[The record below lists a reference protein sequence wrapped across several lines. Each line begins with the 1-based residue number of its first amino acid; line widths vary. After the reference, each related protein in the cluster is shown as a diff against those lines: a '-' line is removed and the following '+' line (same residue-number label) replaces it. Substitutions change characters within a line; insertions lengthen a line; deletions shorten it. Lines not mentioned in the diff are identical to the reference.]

1 MRLKDK
7 VAIVTGAGSGFGEG
21 IAKLYAQEGAMV
33 VVNDLSEA
41 GGNRVVAEIDKAQ
54 GQGTAIFV
62 KADVSRDADVKALVE
77 KTLATFGRL
86 DIMVNNAGYT
96 HKNKP
101 MLEVTEEEFDRCF
114 AVNTKAIFLSAKY
127 AVPVFR
133 KQGKGGVLINT
144 ASTAGLRPRPGL
156 TWYNGSKGAA
166 ITLTKSM
173 AVELAAEQIRVNC
186 LCPVAGET
194 GMLADFMGEDTPEKR
209 AKFVSVIPM
218 GRFSQPSDMAN
229 AALFLAEDSSSFL
242 TGLAMEV
249 DGGRCV

>member
-133 KQGKGGVLINT
+133 KQGKGG
-144 ASTAGLRPRPGL
+144 
-156 TWYNGSKGAA
+156 
-166 ITLTKSM
+166 
-173 AVELAAEQIRVNC
+173 
-186 LCPVAGET
+186 
-194 GMLADFMGEDTPEKR
+194 
-209 AKFVSVIPM
+209 
-218 GRFSQPSDMAN
+218 
-229 AALFLAEDSSSFL
+229 
-242 TGLAMEV
+242 
-249 DGGRCV
+249 